1 MHINATDV
9 TRLRHGEHIADT
21 GVERKKFL
29 KNIFCEAAAASRFP
43 RTRKVGLSCPVFA
56 GEDG

>member
-29 KNIFCEAAAASRFP
+29 KIFFCEGRCRSRFP
-43 RTRKVGLSCPVFA
+43 RNRKVGLSCPVFA